1 VETKALVGDRGS
13 YRLTKDLPSVQVP
26 ATVQAVLAA
35 RIDRLPPEDKRLLQS
50 ASVIGE
56 NVPFTL
62 LEAVV
67 EMQEEELHSN
77 LSRLQ
82 AVEFLYETGLFPD
95 LEYAFKH
102 GLTYQVAYN
111 SLLVERR
118 RTLHAKILEAIEL
131 LYADRLAE
139 QVERLALHAFRGEV
153 WAKAPAY
160 LRQAGAKAVGRSA
173 NREAVV
179 YFEQALGALGHLPE
193 NRETLEQAIAIRI
206 DLGPALRT
214 IKRTSDPE
222 VEQTYTQA
230 RELCQRFGDT
240 PQLFPVLWG
249 LCRVYHSRG
258 ELHKSRAVG
267 EQLLSL
273 AHSIQDP
280 ALILEAHHTQWSTLF
295 SLGELHAA
303 KEHFERGRALYD
315 PQQHRQHA
323 FVYGGHDPGVCC
335 GTHAAHALWLFG
347 YPDQALQRIQEAL
360 SLGRDLSHP
369 FSLAFALSWSA
380 LVHQFRGE
388 RDAVQEQTEAA
399 MTLAKEQG
407 FPRWE
412 TWGSILQGWVSVEK
426 GYVEQ
431 GIGQIRQGMDRADGT
446 IQQPSVAILAE
457 AYGKAGKPE
466 EGLSVAAEALAR
478 AHKTGLC
485 FYAAELHRIKGE
497 LLLAQEGKSEKAKA
511 KRFRRWKAVFKRP
524 LRLPAARVQSRWS
537 CEPS

>member
-1 VETKALVGDRGS
+1 MGKA
-13 YRLTKDLPSVQVP
+13 
-26 ATVQAVLAA
+26 A
-35 RIDRLPPEDKRLLQS
+35 
-50 ASVIGE
+50 
-56 NVPFTL
+56 
-62 LEAVV
+62 
-67 EMQEEELHSN
+67 
-77 LSRLQ
+77 
-82 AVEFLYETGLFPD
+82 
-95 LEYAFKH
+95 
-102 GLTYQVAYN
+102 
-111 SLLVERR
+111 
-118 RTLHAKILEAIEL
+118 
-131 LYADRLAE
+131 
-139 QVERLALHAFRGEV
+139 
-153 WAKAPAY
+153 AY
-160 LRQAGAKAVGRSA
+160 LHQAGAKAVGRSA

-179 YFEQALGALGHLPE
+179 YFEQALGVLGHLPE
-193 NRETLEQAIAIRI
+193 NRETLVQAIAIRI
-206 DLGPALRT
+206 DLGAALRT

-222 VEQTYTQA
+222 VEQTYTKAQ
-230 RELCQRFGDT
+230 ELCQRLGET

-258 ELHKSRAVG
+258 ELHKSREVG
-267 EQLLSL
+267 EQPLSL
-273 AHSIQDP
+273 AQSIQDP

-323 FVYGGHDPGVCC
+323 FVYGRHDPGVCC

-360 SLGRDLSHP
+360 SLGRDLSRP

-407 FPRWE
+407 FPRWVVL
-412 TWGSILQGWVSVEK
+412 GNVLQGWVSVEQ
-426 GYVEQ
+426 GYIEQ
-431 GIGQIRQGMDRADGT
+431 GIEQIRHGLAGEASAAESQVA
-446 IQQPSVAILAE
+446 SAILAE

-466 EGLSVAAEALAR
+466 EGLSVVAEALAR

-497 LLLAQEGKSEKAKA
+497 LLLAQEGKREEAKG
-511 KRFRRWKAVFKRP
+511 KRFRRRKAVFKRP

-537 CEPS
+537 YEPS